1 MLTPLMFAVTA
12 VLQSA
17 PELRPPEQG
26 GHVRPNIILINTDDM
41 GAADWSGG
49 GSRFIQTPHL
59 DQMAKEGVVLTDF
72 YASANV
78 CTPSRA
84 ALLTGRYAVRSGLGR
99 GVIYPHS
106 DYGLPQSE
114 VTLPTILRAAGYATQ
129 IVGKWHLGT
138 VPDAHPLEHGFD
150 EFFGVPYSN
159 DMSPFPLIS
168 QREVI
173 EDEADQ
179 AQLTARYTQ
188 AAIDFIER
196 QAERDQPFFI
206 YLAHTFPHIPL
217 YASDAFLGQS
227 QAGRYGDTILEIDWS
242 LGRLRQALADHGVAQ
257 STLIIFTSDN
267 GPWFEGEAG
276 MRGRK
281 GDTHDGAYRVPFV
294 AYLEGLTPPGAVS
307 GAMAMQIDLMPT
319 LARLA
324 GADMPDDRPIDGRD
338 ITSLLQGGHESP
350 HEVLVFF
357 DNDKIAAIR
366 TQRWRLVL
374 HTFYRNWLVPL
385 ERFGAV
391 HLFDLE
397 THGDE
402 LFNVAEDHP
411 EVVEALLARLETL
424 RAELESL
431 PQRET
436 SIALPDAE

>member
-1 MLTPLMFAVTA
+1 MVTSFLLA
-12 VLQSA
+12 AAAALLNAQE
-17 PELRPPEQG
+17 PRPVEQD

-59 DQMAKEGVVLTDF
+59 DQMAAEGVVLTDF

-84 ALLTGRYAVRSGLGR
+84 ALLTGRYAVRSGLAR

-114 VTLPTILRAAGYATQ
+114 ITLPSILREAGYATQ

-173 EDEADQ
+173 EEEADQ
-179 AQLTARYTQ
+179 TQLTARYTE
-188 AAIDFIER
+188 AAIDFIAR
-196 QAERDQPFFI
+196 QAGREQPFFI

-242 LGRLRQALADHGVAQ
+242 LGQLRQTLADHGVAH

-276 MRGRK
+276 VRGRK

-294 AYLEGLTPPGAVS
+294 AHLEGLTPPGAVS
-307 GAMAMQIDLMPT
+307 RAMAMQIDLMPT

-324 GADMPDDRPIDGRD
+324 GAAMPDDRPIDGRD
-338 ITSLLQGGHESP
+338 ITALLQGGQESP

-357 DNDKIAAIR
+357 DNDQIAAIR

-374 HTFYRNWLVPL
+374 RTFYRNWLVPL
-385 ERFGAV
+385 EQFGAV

-402 LFNVAEDHP
+402 LFNVAEDYP
-411 EVVEALLARLETL
+411 DVVESLSARLETL
-424 RAELESL
+424 RSELEGL

-436 SIALPDAE
+436 PLNLPGDE